1 MKVIILKLF
10 AINRDL
16 INISMTQKDDNIK
29 KKLHRITK
37 LINGIIDLVEEVKNE
52 IE

>member
-10 AINRDL
+10 AVNRDL
-16 INISMTQKDDNIK
+16 INISMTQENNAIK

-37 LINGIIDLVEEVKNE
+37 LINGIIDLLEEVKNE
-52 IE
+52 IK